1 MRTPFPIHK
10 ISSTLQEME
19 GFTFAITIDLNM
31 EYYTIRLDPE
41 AQKIC
46 TIILP
51 WGKYLYLR
59 LPMGIPGAPTI
70 FQEKMTNLLHI
81 LEYVHTYIDGLLV
94 SNHNHIEKVKVVLDC
109 LQLVKLLVNVKKSN
123 STLHEI
129 E

>member
-1 MRTPFPIHK
+1 MPQSQKAVSKKEVEQLVNIGVLERQPESEWGYPAFIIPKVDQTVRFLTSFREVNKRIVRTPFPIHK

-51 WGKYLYLR
+51 WGKYLYLC
-59 LPMGIPGAPTI
+59 LPMV
-70 FQEKMTNLLHI
+70 FQERLI
-81 LEYVHTYIDGLLV
+81 
-94 SNHNHIEKVKVVLDC
+94 S
-109 LQLVKLLVNVKKSN
+109 SRR
-123 STLHEI
+123 
-129 E
+129 